1 MTPERWQ
8 LVERLFQAA
17 LALEASERAAFLGAE
32 CAGDLELRKEV
43 ASLLAY
49 EGTTKGSPLAP
60 LPGVAGEAISP
71 FIGQQLGSYTIQSL
85 LGVGG
90 MGEVYR
96 AWDTKLRREVA
107 I

>member
-8 LVERLFQAA
+8 LIERLFQAA
-17 LALEASERAAFLGAE
+17 LALESSERAAFLGDE

-49 EGTTKGSPLAP
+49 EGTTKG
-60 LPGVAGEAISP
+60 LPGVPGEAISP

-107 I
+107 IKVLP